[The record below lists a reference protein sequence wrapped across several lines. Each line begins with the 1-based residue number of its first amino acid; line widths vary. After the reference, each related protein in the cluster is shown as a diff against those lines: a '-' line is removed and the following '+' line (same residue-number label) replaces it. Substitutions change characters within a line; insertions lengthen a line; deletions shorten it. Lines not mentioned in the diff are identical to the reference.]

1 MQAQAFSG
9 PIPPASEL
17 AYYEQ
22 IIPGLADRIV
32 GMAESNATHRQG
44 MEKAVVV
51 GNIAAQK
58 RGQVFAFI
66 LALIVVIVG
75 TVLVYQG
82 KTNAG
87 LWLILGDIVALA
99 AVFLGGKFLQKK
111 ERSARRSE
119 LEEKAT

>member
-1 MQAQAFSG
+1 
-9 PIPPASEL
+9 
-17 AYYEQ
+17 
-22 IIPGLADRIV
+22 
-32 GMAESNATHRQG
+32 